1 METGTVTAYTR
12 TEPSHAVY
20 GASDNLQRN
29 TLENYIMFKKQIVT
43 AIAGAALALGMAS
56 AQAAVFTVTPS
67 GLVGETGSSFEAS
80 SITGN
85 SSELLHTTATGH
97 VGQGYI
103 RYGYFLDT
111 NNDIRPLGGAAGYG
125 LYVLFTLTDTFG
137 SPENTLTSLTFQMF
151 ADRDNDNIFVAAG
164 SVGNKASGTEASVTE
179 VGTADDVLI
188 GSGSLTEGV
197 AAFNTKGG
205 AALNANTTF
214 ALTSAGKLY
223 FTEPVP
229 FFNMSFNGFNNQTG
243 GAIIN
248 RDGTITINAGGVTT
262 FNSEVPEPTSVA
274 LLGLGLLGLGASA
287 RRRRQK

>member
-1 METGTVTAYTR
+1 
-12 TEPSHAVY
+12 
-20 GASDNLQRN
+20 
-29 TLENYIMFKKQIVT
+29 MFKKQIAI

-56 AQAAVFTVTPS
+56 ANAAAVFTVAPS
-67 GLVGETGSSFEAS
+67 GLVGETGASFDAT

-85 SSELLHTTATGH
+85 SSELLHSTATGH

-111 NNDIRPLGGAAGYG
+111 DNDIAPVGKSAGYG
-125 LYVLFTLTDTFG
+125 LYVLFTLTDTYG
-137 SPENTLTSLTFQMF
+137 TPENTLTSLTFSMF
-151 ADRDNDNIFVAAG
+151 ADRDNDNVFVE
-164 SVGNKASGTEASVTE
+164 SKGNGITGTEASVTE
-179 VGTADDVLI
+179 VGANDDVLL
-188 GSGSLTEGV
+188 GSGTLTEGV

-214 ALTSAGKLY
+214 SLTAEGKLY
-223 FTEPVP
+223 FIAPKP

-243 GAIIN
+243 GAVIN
-248 RDGTITINAGGVTT
+248 KDGTIAINAGGVTT
-262 FNSEVPEPTSVA
+262 FNNEVPEPTSVA